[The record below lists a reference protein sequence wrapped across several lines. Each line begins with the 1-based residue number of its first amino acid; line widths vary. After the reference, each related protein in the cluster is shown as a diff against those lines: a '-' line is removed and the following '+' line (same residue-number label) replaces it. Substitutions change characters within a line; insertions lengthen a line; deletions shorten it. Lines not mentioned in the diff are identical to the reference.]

1 MNSKLE
7 NTNNK
12 IYLIGPMGSGKST
25 IGHKLAKMLNYDF
38 IDLDH
43 EIENTTGAKISLIF
57 ELEKEEGFR
66 KRETQELQKTI
77 DVNNAVISTGGGIV
91 LLKENRSFLKNNGYN
106 IYLKANIDTIYKRVA
121 NKKTRPLLQVDNPR
135 QEIKNILKQRQNLY
149 NDVCNYYVNTDN
161 KNTKSI
167 INEILNKL
175 KQNEDNR
182 S

>member
-77 DVNNAVISTGGGIV
+77 DVNNAIISTGGGIV

-106 IYLKANIDTIYKRVA
+106 IYLKANVDTIYKRVA